1 MQDAHIHMHGGMK
14 KTFGQQPLQQSF
26 SFFFF
31 FSSDLLRVIVYSI
44 CHRQA
49 IKAR

>member
-1 MQDAHIHMHGGMK
+1 MEMQDAHIHMHGGMK
-14 KTFGQQPLQQSF
+14 KTFQQQQSF
-26 SFFFF
+26 FFLL
-31 FSSDLLRVIVYSI
+31 SSDLLRVIAYSI